1 MYLLINFFAFQIG
14 WFVCVLGA
22 ANSIPLLG
30 PVIVAAVIA
39 MHLSQSNKPVREL
52 ALTGV
57 AGLLGAFWERA
68 VVMVGWIEY
77 PSGNIAAGFAP
88 YWIVAMWMLF
98 ATTLNVSLRWL
109 RNRTALAV
117 VLGAI
122 AGPLSFYGGAQLG
135 GVVFL
140 DQRAGLIALSVGWAV
155 MMPTLIIL
163 AARLDGIAVPIVGEQ
178 ARV

>member
-1 MYLLINFFAFQIG
+1 
-14 WFVCVLGA
+14 
-22 ANSIPLLG
+22 
-30 PVIVAAVIA
+30 
-39 MHLSQSNKPVREL
+39 
-52 ALTGV
+52 
-57 AGLLGAFWERA
+57 
-68 VVMVGWIEY
+68 
-77 PSGNIAAGFAP
+77 
-88 YWIVAMWMLF
+88 MWMLF

-117 VLGAI
+117 DLGAI

-163 AARLDGIAVPIVGEQ
+163 AARLDGIAVPIVGAQ

>member
-1 MYLLINFFAFQIG
+1 
-14 WFVCVLGA
+14 
-22 ANSIPLLG
+22 
-30 PVIVAAVIA
+30 
-39 MHLSQSNKPVREL
+39 
-52 ALTGV
+52 
-57 AGLLGAFWERA
+57 
-68 VVMVGWIEY
+68 MVGWIEY

>member
-57 AGLLGAFWERA
+57 AGLLGALWESA
-68 VVMVGWIEY
+68 LVMVGWIEY
-77 PSGNIAAGFAP
+77 PSGNIAAGFVP

-109 RNRTALAV
+109 RNRTSLAV
-117 VLGAI
+117 VLGGI
-122 AGPLSFYGGAQLG
+122 AGPLTFYGGAQLG
-135 GVVFL
+135 GLIFL
-140 DQRAGLIALSVGWAV
+140 DQRAALIALSFGWAV
-155 MMPTLIIL
+155 MLPTLIIL
-163 AARLDGIAVPIVGEQ
+163 STRLDGIAVPIVSEQ

>member
-57 AGLLGAFWERA
+57 AG
-68 VVMVGWIEY
+68 
-77 PSGNIAAGFAP
+77 
-88 YWIVAMWMLF
+88 
-98 ATTLNVSLRWL
+98 
-109 RNRTALAV
+109 
-117 VLGAI
+117 
-122 AGPLSFYGGAQLG
+122 PLTFYGGAQLG